1 MGLLYLLLI
10 VDALLR
16 IMEGML
22 FLRLWM
28 AEDILPIQETV
39 CSTDQMCR
47 IFIFI
52 YLFILSFIYLSL
64 MDHKAQQSMKYQLEA
79 CLLESDAV

>member
-1 MGLLYLLLI
+1 MGLLYLLLV
-10 VDALLR
+10 VDGLVR

-22 FLRLWM
+22 FLRSWM
-28 AEDILPIQETV
+28 AEDILPSQETV
-39 CSTDQMCR
+39 CSTDIMCR
-47 IFIFI
+47 IC
-52 YLFILSFIYLSL
+52 ILFIYLSL